1 MIDNIQIQKLTD
13 LPIESVASRLGLAV
27 SRHKSLCPFH
37 EDSHPSLTF
46 DARHN
51 RYRCF
56 VCGEYGRTIDLV
68 MKMQHLSFPDACKWL
83 ADGTNVIIE
92 EHKHLEHPEP
102 SEPLK
107 PFDASRYLR
116 FFERPWLS
124 DAACRFLY
132 EERLLDPRVIR
143 WCRITSWRDK
153 NGINWLQTPYYDVNG
168 QLIGIQNRNL
178 DYRKGADQSRFRFPK
193 GSRCNIYNLQILKM
207 LKPGEELWITEG
219 CSDCWAMLSAGHKA
233 IAIPSA
239 TLLKQQD
246 VKILETCN
254 LKLGTA
260 FHMYPD
266 QDVPGERLFLQLR
279 DLLTPHLSA
288 KHKPGAGGVGETLIR
303 HQLPIGCKDFS
314 EYYIQQK
321 VKGKEVN
328 SIEPHKP

>member
-1 MIDNIQIQKLTD
+1 MIDRIQLQKLTD

-27 SRHKSLCPFH
+27 SRHKCLCPFH
-37 EDSHPSLTF
+37 EDRHPSLTF
-46 DARHN
+46 DTRHN

-68 MKMQHLSFPDACKWL
+68 MKMQNLRFPDACKWL
-83 ADGTNVIIE
+83 ADGTNVII
-92 EHKHLEHPEP
+92 
-102 SEPLK
+102 SENSRFIHDNSRSK
-107 PFDASRYLR
+107 KENDFDASRYLR

-124 DAACRFLY
+124 DASCKFLY

-153 NGINWLQTPYYDVNG
+153 NGTNWMQTPYYDAEG
-168 QLIGIQNRNL
+168 KLIGIQNRNL
-178 DYRKGADQSRFRFPK
+178 DYQKASPNGGGLEGAVRFRFPQ
-193 GSRCNIYNLQILKM
+193 GSRCSIYNLQILKM

-219 CSDCWAMLSAGHKA
+219 CSDCWSMLSAGHKA

-239 TLLKQQD
+239 TLLKPQD
-246 VKILETCN
+246 VKLLETWSQ
-254 LKLGTA
+254 KLGTT

-266 QDVPGERLFLQLR
+266 QDEPGERLFLQLR
-279 DLLTPHLSA
+279 EQLPNLT
-288 KHKPGAGGVGETLIR
+288 R

-321 VKGKEVN
+321 SKR
-328 SIEPHKP
+328 